1 MPYHFEFDSENKIL
15 LLAYEGDVEGEDI
28 GKANREQAQHVA
40 RLKPSAGI
48 ADLSAVKTFDVSSQ
62 ALRTAALQPSPYPD
76 ETPRFIVA
84 PSDYLFGMARMY
96 QILANRPGEKLRV
109 VRKRKEAL
117 AAVGARDPKFERLE

>member
-1 MPYHFEFDSENKIL
+1 M
-15 LLAYEGDVEGEDI
+15 
-28 GKANREQAQHVA
+28 
-40 RLKPSAGI
+40 
-48 ADLSAVKTFDVSSQ
+48 KTFDVSSQ